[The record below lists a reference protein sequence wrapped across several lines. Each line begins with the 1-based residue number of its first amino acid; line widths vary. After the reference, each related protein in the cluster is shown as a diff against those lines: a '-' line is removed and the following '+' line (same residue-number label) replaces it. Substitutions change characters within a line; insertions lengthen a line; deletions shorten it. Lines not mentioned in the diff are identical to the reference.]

1 MKVLV
6 FGCTYN
12 YLGICDEHQQKKKH
26 ARKIHTGPVLTLINP
41 EDHVPVIGV
50 TLCAKSY
57 TICARAEADAVRK
70 TVRDLRRIW

>member
-1 MKVLV
+1 VKVLA

-26 ARKIHTGPVLTLINP
+26 TRKIRTGPVLTLIDP
-41 EDHVPVIGV
+41 EDHVPMIGV

-57 TICARAEADAVRK
+57 MVCARAEADAVRK